1 MKSITPGPWF
11 YDPLVEPIW
20 AQSENKFIFIIVP
33 SLLSLSLEINY
44 KCIDIMYI
52 VKCCTVLKL
61 LNSLPKVQGL
71 VSFTLW
77 RSDKCGRIVN
87 K

>member
-52 VKCCTVLKL
+52 VKCCTVLKFTA
-61 LNSLPKVQGL
+61 QGAGISEFYF
-71 VSFTLW
+71 VEE
-77 RSDKCGRIVN
+77 
-87 K
+87 